1 MTYSHI
7 DLTTDV
13 KAVLID
19 LDGTLYNYEEA
30 HKKALQICS
39 ANFLNDFPDAL
50 SSEQFCVKYREKR
63 DNVALKLA
71 PSGACRSRFLAFQEL
86 FEEIKIPQAFN
97 KALKYE
103 TLYWESLIDNMK
115 LDTEAGSFLN
125 RCKEKTIRIAVV
137 TDMQPRFQVQKLQKL
152 KIDHLIDY
160 LVTSEETGKE
170 KPNPEM
176 FLLAIAKLD
185 LSINNVIMIGDN
197 LEKDI
202 KGAENLGIKTYQVNL
217 NGN

>member
-1 MTYSHI
+1 MTYNHI
-7 DLTTDV
+7 ELTSEI

-30 HKKALQICS
+30 HQNALQLCNLS
-39 ANFLNDFPDAL
+39 FLKDFPGAL
-50 SSEQFCVKYREKR
+50 SAEEFYVKYREKR
-63 DNVALKLA
+63 KNVALKLA

-103 TLYWESLIDNMK
+103 ALYWDSLIDHMK
-115 LDTEAGSFLN
+115 LDKEAESFLN
-125 RCKEKTIRIAVV
+125 RCKEKNIRIAVV
-137 TDMQPRFQVQKLQKL
+137 TDMQPHFQVQKLQKL

-170 KPNPEM
+170 KPNSEI

-185 LSINNVIMIGDN
+185 LSINNVIMIGDD

-202 KGAENLGIKTYQVNL
+202 KGAENLGIKAYQVNL